1 MKDADDYEVD
11 TVPRRFL
18 GTADGFGVYRKN
30 DGTLVS
36 RTYGTREEAEQKCK
50 ELNEAA
56 KKASEP
62 PASE

>member
-1 MKDADDYEVD
+1 MNDEDEYEVD
-11 TVPRRFL
+11 TVPRHYL
-18 GTADGFGVYRKN
+18 GIADAFGIYRKK
-30 DGTLVS
+30 DGQQVG
-36 RTYGTREEAEQKCK
+36 RPYGTRAEAEQKCK